1 MTRARI
7 PIVALAV
14 LAAAVPVARV
24 DAADRPAGAVF
35 SWGQE
40 LRQQKI
46 PGWRPKRNPFTP
58 VQWTRLVNAIVA
70 TSGRNGLWF
79 SGSAALPFDL
89 PIRPSEP
96 IAGWFTRANYLRL
109 YRQTGVKFDVNV
121 ELRVAKLAKDRKLHH
136 SWNIKLKI
144 PARRYNIL
152 SPGWQTTAL
161 REIKRLVPKYR
172 DLPYRNYYTGVD
184 EPMVYPPYGPFATTS
199 FARRFLA
206 DVKRRYGQPAP
217 SATAART
224 SDPAE
229 GLKWLAFNRYAG
241 ERYVAL
247 RAEQAALIHR
257 LDPAA
262 LVSPNSYAFID
273 GFIPWDYTK
282 LSGVADVVE
291 LDPYVSFDEAKH
303 PGRGRYNQGFG
314 TKLLSDLTGRRIR
327 TIVQA
332 FPYQGYDPT
341 PEDVWTW
348 ATQALRAGATDLS
361 LYGENSPRFTRPRVY
376 QAMLD
381 IARNLRGTRLPEP
394 PADPANVVVYA
405 TASEGQGQPAAI
417 LAERPRTLANELY
430 TTYAVLGE
438 LAQSAFSFDADTRLA
453 ADPTRLAR
461 ARTVWL
467 PRGETLDRP
476 FAEALAVWVRSG
488 GTLVVTDPEAFTRAP
503 DGTSLADIRQALVGA
518 SAVASAGGAI
528 NVAPATLAAGLPSR
542 PMTLPVAPGRTGA
555 FAAVPDGASVVGANA
570 DGSPAVILR
579 QVGAG
584 QVLAFAGEVMFP
596 KTLDAPGDLA
606 AFASAVLAWR
616 GLPTGVAPWRYEI
629 PGNPQPGRLP
639 WPTAVRPLGAT
650 LP

>member
-1 MTRARI
+1 MTRARL
-7 PIVALAV
+7 PIVALV
-14 LAAAVPVARV
+14 TLASTLPIAGA

-35 SWGQE
+35 TWGQE

-46 PGWRPKRNPFTP
+46 PGWRPRKNPYTP
-58 VQWTRLVNAIVA
+58 VQWTRLVNSIVA

-96 IAGWFTRANYLRL
+96 VAGWFTRANYLRL
-109 YRQTGVKFDVNV
+109 YRQTGVKFDVNL
-121 ELRVAKLAKDRKLHH
+121 ELRVAKLAKDRKLHR

-152 SPGWQTTAL
+152 SPGWQKTAL

-172 DLPYRNYYTGVD
+172 NLPYRNYYTGVD
-184 EPMVYPPYGPFATTS
+184 EPMVYPPFGPFATSS
-199 FARRFLA
+199 FARSFLA

-217 SATAART
+217 SASALRT

-229 GLKWLAFNRYAG
+229 GLKWVALNRYTG
-241 ERYVAL
+241 ERYFAL
-247 RAEQAALIHR
+247 RGEQAALIHR
-257 LDPAA
+257 LDPAG
-262 LVSPNSYAFID
+262 LVSPNSYAFIH

-282 LSGVADVVE
+282 LAGIADVVE
-291 LDPYVSFDEAKH
+291 LDPYVSFDEAKN
-303 PGRGRYNQGFG
+303 PGRGRYNEGFG
-314 TKLLSDLTGRRIR
+314 TKLMSDLTGKRIR

-332 FPYQGYDPT
+332 FPYQGYDPK

-381 IARNLRGTRLPEP
+381 IARNLGGTLLPAP

-405 TASEGQGQPAAI
+405 TASEAQGQPAAI

-453 ADPTRLAR
+453 AEPARLAQ

-476 FAEALAVWVRSG
+476 FAEALVAWVRAG

-503 DGTSLADIRQALVGA
+503 DGSSLADVRQALVGLPAVPAAGA
-518 SAVASAGGAI
+518 SI
-528 NVAPATLAAGLPSR
+528 TVAPATLSSALPSR
-542 PMTLPVAPGRTGA
+542 SLTLPVAPGRTGA

-570 DGSPAVILR
+570 DGSPAVVLR

-606 AFASAVLAWR
+606 EFATAVLTWR
-616 GLPTGVAPWRYEI
+616 GSLTGVAAWRYEI

-639 WPTAVRPLGAT
+639 WPTAVQR
-650 LP
+650 